1 MSWGADTISS
11 KPESDTQKEELPGVV
26 LS

>member
-1 MSWGADTISS
+1 MSWGADIVTS
-11 KPESDTQKEELPGVV
+11 KPESDTQKEELPGAV